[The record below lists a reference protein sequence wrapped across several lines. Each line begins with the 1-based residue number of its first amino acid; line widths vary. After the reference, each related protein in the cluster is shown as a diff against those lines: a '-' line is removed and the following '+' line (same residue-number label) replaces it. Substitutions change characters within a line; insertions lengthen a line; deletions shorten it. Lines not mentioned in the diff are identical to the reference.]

1 MVNYDEN
8 RPVLTERQ
16 QGIYN
21 FLKDKILNRG
31 YGPTV
36 REIGAHFGIK
46 SPNGVMCHLKALE
59 KKGMITREPHMS
71 RAIQLK
77 ESPSERASLPLA
89 GQIAAGKPV
98 LAEEL
103 TEKVDFASLFDPE
116 THFCMKV
123 IGKSLGDEQI
133 ADGDYVI
140 FSEKDKAR
148 NGDLVLT
155 RVDDKNVS
163 LNRYYKQ
170 KNRVRLEPTNKR
182 MKPFSPSNLKI
193 LGVLSGVVRSYN

>member
-123 IGKSLGDEQI
+123 IGKSLADEQI

-182 MKPFSPSNLKI
+182 MKPFSPSNFKI